1 VPSAALVQRREEVI
15 AKQKALADI
24 FAAKPDRN
32 FSADEVSEIQQKN
45 AELQDL
51 VAGNKDRNVIGL
63 ETLEE
68 IDGIGDDLVKST
80 KPVKGPVFPGQ
91 EHDEKNDSGRGA
103 PPPSVKSF
111 GEVFTESDAFLKYE
125 KGAKKGPAVE
135 IDLTE
140 IGGKAAA
147 RMGIKA
153 LLESVTTFPVE
164 STRIPTLITPGEQ
177 TPTVA
182 DLFPQGRTTQNSIV
196 YMEETTTTNA
206 AAETAEGGAKPEAG
220 LAFTEKSSPVRKI
233 AVWLPVT
240 DELMEDA
247 PAMEDYV
254 NGRLRTFVLQRE
266 ATQLL
271 VGNGTAPNLRGILN
285 TAGILTQ
292 AKGADPT
299 PDAFY
304 KAMIKVQV
312 QSFLAP
318 TGAVVHPNDWQEI
331 RLLRTADGIYIWGAP
346 SDPGPD
352 RIWGINV
359 VKTTAITE
367 NTGLVGA
374 FRDGAQIFR
383 RSDISLSVS
392 NSHDDYFIKN
402 QLAIRAEERLAL
414 VVFRPKA
421 FCTVTG
427 I

>member
-1 VPSAALVQRREEVI
+1 MPSLLAERREEVI

-32 FSADEVSEIQQKN
+32 FSSDEVDEIRSKN
-45 AELQDL
+45 KELTVLMKGGDG
-51 VAGNKDRNVIGL
+51 VVGL

-68 IDGIGDDLVKST
+68 IAGIGDDLVKDSR
-80 KPVKGPVFPGQ
+80 KGAPVKAPIFPETQEGPAQVP
-91 EHDEKNDSGRGA
+91 
-103 PPPSVKSF
+103 VKSL
-111 GEVFTESDAFLKYE
+111 GEVFVESAAFSGYQKS
-125 KGAKKGPAVE
+125 AKRGPAVDFDME
-135 IDLTE
+135 A

-147 RMGIKA
+147 RGGIKT
-153 LLESVTTFPVE
+153 LLTTTGYPLE
-164 STRIPTLITPGEQ
+164 ATRIPTLITPGEQ
-177 TPTVA
+177 GLTVA
-182 DLFPQGRTTQNSIV
+182 DLFPQGRTTQSAIV

-206 AAETAEGGAKPEAG
+206 AAETAEGGAKPEAAI
-220 LAFTEKSSPVRKI
+220 AFTERTSNVRKI

-266 ATQLL
+266 DTQLM
-271 VGNGTAPNLRGILN
+271 VGDGTAPNLRGILN
-285 TAGILTQ
+285 TSGILTQ

-304 KAMIKVQV
+304 KAMTKVLV
-312 QSFLAP
+312 NSFLP
-318 TGAVVHPNDWQEI
+318 VTGAVVHPNDWQDI
-331 RLLRTADGIYIWGAP
+331 RLLRTADGIYIWGSPA
-346 SDPGPD
+346 DPGPD
-352 RIWGINV
+352 RIWGVNV

-383 RSDISLSVS
+383 RSDVSLSVS

-421 FCTVTG
+421 FCTITG